1 MNVST
6 SVLFYFILH
15 MNLSVD
21 GHRRRS
27 TTSTIDNAPALNT
40 RGINQYKSVTTANVT
55 GSMLQKPVTLAAA
68 NLGSC
73 DKNTGKAD
81 TILDTGAIV
90 GNEEGNKQIWIAP
103 RVDGAKSGQGFDKGG
118 SRPAAEKKSNNLK
131 N

>member
-1 MNVST
+1 
-6 SVLFYFILH
+6 L
-15 MNLSVD
+15 
-21 GHRRRS
+21 
-27 TTSTIDNAPALNT
+27 TIGNAPSLNN
-40 RGINQYKSVTTANVT
+40 RIIDQEKAVTTATAT
-55 GSMLQKPVTLAAA
+55 GSLLQKPVTLAAA

-73 DKNTGKAD
+73 DKNPGKAD

-90 GNEEGNKQIWIAP
+90 GNEEGNTQIWIAP